1 MKLIAVNDL
10 LNRILNTI
18 FDMYIKCEVY
28 TNKRQIHNKTHTHT
42 HTIKCECLWGKIEF
56 KDDWSLRSNLTTS
69 EGPSAGQERLSEGSS
84 VEAAA

>member
-1 MKLIAVNDL
+1 MRSTLTKDKSI
-10 LNRILNTI
+10 
-18 FDMYIKCEVY
+18 IK
-28 TNKRQIHNKTHTHT
+28 HTHT
-42 HTIKCECLWGKIEF
+42 HTLKCECLWGKIEF